1 MLIFDTFCLKRR
13 QGDQKD
19 AEDEM
24 TKRHVQCSPRKSLF
38 PPMPESILLSVIKS
52 ARFYHELSWR
62 RKQTVNAHPA
72 GTSAERFSPF
82 FTHDETWKYQVLWGE
97 LHRWNWGE
105 KCPILIQLLPQSFFM
120 LSRVEAWQQGDV
132 RNSSWRNK
140 TLIGGKFSLRAIS
153 SSYQNLMLDNMEHRF
168 CQSWKHE
175 NTPSFK
181 LCQSVQQT
189 DFPWPSHIMSTGRSI
204 ESTKEEQVEN
214 AGLKGELKIL
224 FWKCKLEI
232 AKI

>member
-13 QGDQKD
+13 QGNQKD
-19 AEDEM
+19 AEDET
-24 TKRHVQCSPRKSLF
+24 TKRHVHLGRVYSCQCQSQYCY
-38 PPMPESILLSVIKS
+38 LLSKVQ

-105 KCPILIQLLPQSFFM
+105 KCPILIQLLPQSLFM

-132 RNSSWRNK
+132 RNSSRRNK
-140 TLIGGKFSLRAIS
+140 TMNGRKFSLRAIS
-153 SSYQNLMLDNMEHRF
+153 SSCQNLMLDNMEHKF